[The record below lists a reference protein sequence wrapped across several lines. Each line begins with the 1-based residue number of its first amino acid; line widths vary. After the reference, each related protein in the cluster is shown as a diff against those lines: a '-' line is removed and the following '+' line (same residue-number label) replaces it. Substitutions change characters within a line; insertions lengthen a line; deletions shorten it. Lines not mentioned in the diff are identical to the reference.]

1 MTLLKYFRMIA
12 WIVLGVVLL
21 VATSFVLSVLF
32 KFAVIMTLLALAYYW
47 FHKASEHRHQRKR
60 DNRW

>member
-12 WIVLGVVLL
+12 WIVLGVILL

-32 KFAVIMTLLALAYYW
+32 KFAVIMALLALAYYW
-47 FHKASEHRHQRKR
+47 FHKASGHRHQGKR